1 MQPPFRPF
9 FATVNVNASSQPGC
23 SVLLLEDDAG
33 AAETIASALDREGYQ
48 TTRAGNLA
56 EAADCFEQ
64 AQPRIVL
71 VDLGLPDGNGL
82 GFVRELAGRNDCGVM
97 VISGRGEEI
106 DRVVGL
112 ELGADDYLAKPFS
125 LRELVARVR
134 ALQRRLSSRQPA
146 EEPIVME
153 PPPTASR
160 LEVEGVV
167 LDPERLRVVGAD
179 GEETR
184 LTGAE
189 AGLLSLLIAS
199 PGRMAERDRIA
210 VVVLGHRLQ
219 PHQRSVDQLAS
230 ALRRKIATASDMQ
243 IQVISVRGRGY
254 RLVW

>member
-1 MQPPFRPF
+1 M
-9 FATVNVNASSQPGC
+9 NVSAPTLPGC
-23 SVLLLEDDAG
+23 SILLLEDDAA
-33 AAETIASALDREGYQ
+33 AAETISQALNREGY
-48 TTRAGNLA
+48 TIAHAGNLA
-56 EAADCFEQ
+56 EAGECFAQ

-82 GFVRELAGRNDCGVM
+82 GFVRELAGREDCAVM

-106 DRVVGL
+106 DRVLGL

-134 ALQRRLSSRQPA
+134 ALQRRLGARPL
-146 EEPIVME
+146 EEPVASL
-153 PPPTASR
+153 PPPSAVR
-160 LEVEGVV
+160 LEAAGVV
-167 LDPERLRVVGAD
+167 LDPERLRILGVD
-179 GEETR
+179 GEEMR

-189 AGLLSLLIAS
+189 AGLLNLLITS

-210 VVVLGHRLQ
+210 LSVLGHRLQ

-230 ALRRKIATASDMQ
+230 ALRRKIAIASEARIQ
-243 IQVISVRGRGY
+243 IISVRGRGY